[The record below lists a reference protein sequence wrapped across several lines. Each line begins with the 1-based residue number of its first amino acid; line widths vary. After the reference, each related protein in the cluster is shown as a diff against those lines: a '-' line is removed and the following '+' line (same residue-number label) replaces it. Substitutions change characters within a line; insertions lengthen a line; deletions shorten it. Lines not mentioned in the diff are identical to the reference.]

1 MGLISEYIPGIAN
14 VDISGLVGV
23 VTWVILI
30 IIFGIAAGF
39 GTYMYLREKKFN
51 KKIVIFSRINGNFQ
65 VTGKDKAMVIR
76 FGTGGDTVF
85 NLRKS
90 KKFLPTPTIQTGINS
105 FWFYIREDGEW
116 INFGLEDLDEKQKLM
131 GARFLDKEVRFARAS
146 LQKNL
151 KDRYDAPT
159 FLQKYGGIL
168 TYTILIIVVGLV
180 IWLWFDKI
188 IQISSNIAEA
198 TKQAIDLTKAQKE
211 LLVGMDNICSGSG
224 LKAAPAIF
232 LGLIKFWK

>member
-1 MGLISEYIPGIAN
+1 MGIITEYLPGIEGIN
-14 VDISGLVGV
+14 VSGLVGV
-23 VTWVILI
+23 VTWFILI

-51 KKIVIFSRINGNFQ
+51 KKIVIFSRVNGNFG
-65 VTGKDKAMVIR
+65 VTGKDKAMIVR
-76 FGTGGDTVF
+76 FGVGGDTVF
-85 NLRKS
+85 RLRKS

-116 INFGLEDLDEKQKLM
+116 INFGLADLDQKQKEM

-168 TYTILIIVVGLV
+168 TYTILIISVGIV

-188 IQISSNIAEA
+188 IQISANIASA
-198 TKQAIDLTKAQKE
+198 TETAIDLTNAQKQI
-211 LLVGMDNICSGSG
+211 LAGMDNICTGSG
-224 LKAAPAIF
+224 LKAAPALF
-232 LGLIKFWK
+232 LGLIKRK